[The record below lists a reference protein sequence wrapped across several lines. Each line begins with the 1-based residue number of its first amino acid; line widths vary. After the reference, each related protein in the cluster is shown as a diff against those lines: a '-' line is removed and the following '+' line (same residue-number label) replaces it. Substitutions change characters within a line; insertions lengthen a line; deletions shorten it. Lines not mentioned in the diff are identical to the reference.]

1 MSNAIQKAFSE
12 AVTSPTK
19 ERASSMN
26 SLTAQAGQFL
36 ADIRYEQL
44 PREILPTVR
53 DAFTDTVGVVMAGID
68 QPISVLLRKQIVEPA
83 GRQESRACLS
93 THLVAAPDAALLG
106 GAVAHCLDY
115 GVQTMS
121 GHPAGVII
129 PAILAEGEVLG
140 STGEEMVTAFV
151 AGYEI
156 WCEMWRRN
164 RNFHS
169 GGWHP
174 TSVFGPLA
182 SAAAVSVL
190 RRLPADKASM
200 ALAIAASHAGGL
212 FSNFGSMT
220 KGYHSGMA
228 SRNGVV
234 AARLAEAGMTGGADA
249 LENEQGYLQAFSSG
263 GVPDRDSPAKLGKE
277 WYLPKHKLQ
286 FKMHPTCFFEHRS
299 FEGTVKMLEGKN
311 VRPDDVESVEVE
323 MGRGQV
329 TCLVHDRPQNMYQA
343 QFSGQFAIAAAVIL
357 GKLGV
362 AETADEVV
370 RRPDMQAFYPKVK
383 LKAVD
388 EFDPRD
394 PVFSPTESVT
404 MTLRNG
410 EVLKSGPIA
419 SVPGYASEP
428 LTTEQLWGKF
438 AECTEKTHT
447 PKEARELF
455 ALLQKVDSL
464 GTPKDLPSCT
474 SIFKD

>member
-1 MSNAIQKAFSE
+1 
-12 AVTSPTK
+12 
-19 ERASSMN
+19 MN

-36 ADIRYEQL
+36 ADVRYHQL
-44 PREILPTVR
+44 PAEVLPTVR
-53 DAFTDTVGVVMAGID
+53 DAFTDTIGVIMAGID
-68 QPISVLLRKQIVEPA
+68 QPISGILRKTIVEPS

-93 THLVAAPDAALLG
+93 SHLVGAPDAALLG
-106 GAVAHCLDY
+106 GAIAHCLDY

-121 GHPAGVII
+121 GHPAGVLV
-129 PAILAEGEVLG
+129 PAIFAEGEVLG
-140 STGEEMVTAFV
+140 STGKEMLTAFV
-151 AGYEI
+151 AGYEV
-156 WCEMWRRN
+156 WCELWRRN
-164 RNFHS
+164 KNYHS
-169 GGWHP
+169 AGWHP
-174 TSVFGPLA
+174 TAVLGPLA
-182 SAAAVSVL
+182 AAAACSVL
-190 RRLPADKASM
+190 RRLPANQASM
-200 ALAIAASHAGGL
+200 ALAIAASHSGGL

-234 AARLAEAGMTGGADA
+234 AARLAAAGMTGSADA
-249 LENEQGYLQAFSSG
+249 LENVQGFLTAFSSN
-263 GVPDRDSPAKLGKE
+263 GVPDRDSQSKLGKE

-299 FEGTVKMLEGKN
+299 FEGTVKMLKGRRIDPN
-311 VRPDDVESVEVE
+311 DIESVEVE

-329 TCLVHDRPQNMYQA
+329 TCLVHERPQNMFQA

-404 MTLRNG
+404 MKLRNG

-428 LTTEQLWGKF
+428 LSTEELWGKF
-438 AECTEKTHT
+438 SECTEKTHGKT
-447 PKEARELF
+447 QARELF
-455 ALLQKVDSL
+455 DLLQKVDSL
-464 GTPKDLPSCT
+464 SSPKVLPTCT